1 MKAKLLISTLSALI
15 FIGCSEP
22 RKAVIP
28 QTGALTDEKFVA
40 AAKQLKEDEKQQLT
54 AWIMRKAFEG
64 GVPAGATIESALA
77 DQAKWKTEQDAIAVK
92 QAEARARLGQAVEWK
107 TVNVLLVPKD
117 ISKNRFTDRLRVEMD
132 VTNRSNKPITGI
144 QGQVRLTNSFDTE
157 LGIFDYEDEYL
168 IAPNETAKR
177 FTEWDVFDSK
187 LIDGLTEG
195 KQVNTAFGPLKII
208 YQDGT
213 KDGI

>member
-1 MKAKLLISTLSALI
+1 MKAKLLIPILSALI
-15 FIGCSEP
+15 LVGCSEP

-28 QTGALTDEKFVA
+28 QTGALTNETFVA

-64 GVPAGATIESALA
+64 GVPAGFTIESALA
-77 DQAKWKTEQDAIAVK
+77 DQAKWKTEQDAVAAK
-92 QAEARARLGQAVEWK
+92 QAEARTRLNQAVEWK
-107 TVNVLLVPKD
+107 TVDVVFMPRD
-117 ISKNRFTDRLRVEMD
+117 ISKHQFSDKLRIAMD

-144 QGQVRLTNSFDTE
+144 QGQVRLTNNFDTE
-157 LGIFDYEDEYL
+157 LGIFGYEDEYT
-168 IAPNETAKR
+168 IAPNETAQR
-177 FTEWDVFDSK
+177 YMEWDIFDKK
-187 LIDGLTEG
+187 LIDGLQEG
-195 KQVNTAFGPLKII
+195 KQVNTAFGPSKII